1 MKRSYIAIC
10 FAWLLLLSACG
21 VSSDRKEEMQNSL
34 YVGLTDALLKQDSFV
49 AFAPSVE
56 LREVERG
63 AFFSVDGYR
72 GLFSCSFTEG
82 EHRVFLSGSCG
93 FDKDG
98 FLATM
103 PDGRLAVDVVAILVD
118 SRSTNVS
125 TSIYNLPVFFSNRGK

>member
-1 MKRSYIAIC
+1 MRRLVFC
-10 FAWLLLLSACG
+10 GLLVLLLSSCG
-21 VSSDRKEEMQNSL
+21 VSNERKEEMQNSL
-34 YVGLTDALLKQDSFV
+34 YVALTDAFLEQDAFV

-72 GLFSCSFTEG
+72 GLFSCSFSDG
-82 EHRVFLSGSCG
+82 KSSVYLNGSCG

-103 PDGRLAVDVVAILVD
+103 PDGRLAVDVLVILVD
-118 SRSTNVS
+118 SRPVNVS
-125 TSIYNLPVFFSNRGK
+125 TSICNLPVFFGCRGK